1 MKFYRALLAN
11 HPLANIAFVVVVL
24 LGAISYATMPR
35 EQDPEINFNWV
46 NITTVLP
53 GATAEE
59 VERLVTNPLE
69 DAIQGV
75 SDIRF
80 VTSNSRNN
88 VSSLL
93 VRFSELSERDFDK
106 RMNDLR
112 REIQN
117 KAASEMPKEAN
128 EPRVLEITTSNG
140 FPTAAL
146 VLKGQAD
153 DEALRLAARRIKADL
168 ERIAGVDQVFAL
180 GLRNPE
186 LRVVPD
192 VQALAMRGLTAA
204 DVADSLQ
211 AWWRDTSAG
220 TLRTA
225 DGAWSISVQGI
236 SSDPNVLANWP
247 VLSSQR
253 PGVSARLQDVA
264 RIEQA
269 RAKASQY
276 AATEGMPAIYM
287 SVTKKSGTNTLE
299 LVQRLKDYIT
309 QQNQGIADKGLSLLL
324 SDDQTIPTK
333 KAIDVME
340 TNALLGAVM
349 VLVVSWLFL
358 GWKVG
363 ALIAL
368 GIPFSLLATFALLNG
383 MNNTINVSVL
393 LGVVIALGML
403 VDDAVVVAEAIYY
416 RVQRGQHLA
425 DACVDGVSEVFGPV
439 LASVATTMAAFLPL
453 MLLPGIMGK
462 FMFVIPFVVSVAL
475 AISLIE
481 AFWMMPVHMA
491 AIGVNQPDVNKP
503 DWRTRFNRRIRLKYG
518 QALAYVIRRPK
529 RFAMVGVLSVV
540 SAATLLATGVIR
552 VQFFA
557 FDPIRAFYVNID
569 MPSNA
574 ALEDTLKA
582 VNQVELAVRAQLK
595 GVGPELEARSA
606 STLAGV
612 KFTDTEPLYGETYG
626 QVFVSLNPLG
636 PNSREVEAVVEGM
649 RKAIEDMPSAGKKS
663 FTMLAGGP
671 PSGKPIAV
679 KVRGDDFT
687 EIQAAADAI
696 KTMVRDIP
704 GATDVQDDNLPGR
717 PQLTLRM
724 DSDALRSNHVNA
736 ALLARLVRLSVDG
749 EVVAFTREAGD
760 KIELRV
766 IANESDYANPSS
778 VSALLDMPIALPN
791 GDVTRLGALVEPQTG
806 PTRGLIKHY
815 NLRRTIT
822 VEANL
827 DKDITDTAKANDML
841 KVGWAGIQHD
851 HPNISLDF
859 SGELEDIEES
869 LNAMKVLFL
878 LGMGLV
884 FLILAAQFASYFQ
897 PLMILVTVPLAFTG
911 VAFGLTLSGN
921 PLSLYTLYG
930 VIALT
935 GIAVNSAI
943 VLIAAANDRLRLGR
957 KTSHAIVQAARR
969 RVVPILITTTT
980 TIGGL
985 FSLAFGLGGKSLL
998 WGPVAS
1004 SIVWGLAFSTVLTLF
1019 MVPLLYMAFM
1029 RGQQPAKRAT
1039 LRQRARQ
1046 VFSRMKP

>member
-1 MKFYRALLAN
+1 M
-11 HPLANIAFVVVVL
+11 
-24 LGAISYATMPR
+24 
-35 EQDPEINFNWV
+35 
-46 NITTVLP
+46 
-53 GATAEE
+53 
-59 VERLVTNPLE
+59 
-69 DAIQGV
+69 
-75 SDIRF
+75 
-80 VTSNSRNN
+80 
-88 VSSLL
+88 
-93 VRFSELSERDFDK
+93 
-106 RMNDLR
+106 
-112 REIQN
+112 
-117 KAASEMPKEAN
+117 
-128 EPRVLEITTSNG
+128 
-140 FPTAAL
+140 
-146 VLKGQAD
+146 
-153 DEALRLAARRIKADL
+153 AARRIKADL

-276 AATEGMPAIYM
+276 AAIEGMPAIYM

-383 MNNTINVSVL
+383 MDNTINVSVL

-462 FMFVIPFVVSVAL
+462 FMLVIPLVVSVAL

-540 SAATLLATGVIR
+540 SAATLLATGIIR

-557 FDPIRAFYVNID
+557 FDPIRAFYVNVD

-612 KFTDTEPLYGETYG
+612 KFTDTEPLYGDTYG

-827 DKDITDTAKANDML
+827 DKELTDTAKANDML

-969 RVVPILITTTT
+969 RVVPILITTTP

-1039 LRQRARQ
+1039 LRQRTRQ

>member
-1 MKFYRALLAN
+1 
-11 HPLANIAFVVVVL
+11 
-24 LGAISYATMPR
+24 
-35 EQDPEINFNWV
+35 
-46 NITTVLP
+46 
-53 GATAEE
+53 
-59 VERLVTNPLE
+59 
-69 DAIQGV
+69 
-75 SDIRF
+75 
-80 VTSNSRNN
+80 
-88 VSSLL
+88 
-93 VRFSELSERDFDK
+93 
-106 RMNDLR
+106 
-112 REIQN
+112 
-117 KAASEMPKEAN
+117 
-128 EPRVLEITTSNG
+128 
-140 FPTAAL
+140 
-146 VLKGQAD
+146 
-153 DEALRLAARRIKADL
+153 
-168 ERIAGVDQVFAL
+168 
-180 GLRNPE
+180 
-186 LRVVPD
+186 
-192 VQALAMRGLTAA
+192 
-204 DVADSLQ
+204 
-211 AWWRDTSAG
+211 
-220 TLRTA
+220 
-225 DGAWSISVQGI
+225 
-236 SSDPNVLANWP
+236 
-247 VLSSQR
+247 
-253 PGVSARLQDVA
+253 
-264 RIEQA
+264 
-269 RAKASQY
+269 
-276 AATEGMPAIYM
+276 
-287 SVTKKSGTNTLE
+287 
-299 LVQRLKDYIT
+299 
-309 QQNQGIADKGLSLLL
+309 
-324 SDDQTIPTK
+324 
-333 KAIDVME
+333 
-340 TNALLGAVM
+340 
-349 VLVVSWLFL
+349 
-358 GWKVG
+358 
-363 ALIAL
+363 
-368 GIPFSLLATFALLNG
+368 
-383 MNNTINVSVL
+383 
-393 LGVVIALGML
+393 
-403 VDDAVVVAEAIYY
+403 
-416 RVQRGQHLA
+416 
-425 DACVDGVSEVFGPV
+425 
-439 LASVATTMAAFLPL
+439 
-453 MLLPGIMGK
+453 
-462 FMFVIPFVVSVAL
+462 
-475 AISLIE
+475 
-481 AFWMMPVHMA
+481 MMPVHMA

-557 FDPIRAFYVNID
+557 FDPIRAFYVNVD

-612 KFTDTEPLYGETYG
+612 KFTDTEPLYGDTYG

-827 DKDITDTAKANDML
+827 DKELTDTAKANDML

>member
-11 HPLANIAFVVVVL
+11 HPLANIAFVVVLL

-383 MNNTINVSVL
+383 MDNTINVSVL

-416 RVQRGQHLA
+416 RVQRGQNLA

-540 SAATLLATGVIR
+540 SAATLLATGIIR

-557 FDPIRAFYVNID
+557 FDPIRAFYVNVD

-582 VNQVELAVRAQLK
+582 VNQVELTVRAQLK

-696 KTMVRDIP
+696 KTMVRNIP

-749 EVVAFTREAGD
+749 EVIAFTREAGD

-827 DKDITDTAKANDML
+827 DKELTDTAKANDML

-1039 LRQRARQ
+1039 LRQRTRQ

>member
-1 MKFYRALLAN
+1 
-11 HPLANIAFVVVVL
+11 
-24 LGAISYATMPR
+24 
-35 EQDPEINFNWV
+35 
-46 NITTVLP
+46 
-53 GATAEE
+53 
-59 VERLVTNPLE
+59 
-69 DAIQGV
+69 
-75 SDIRF
+75 
-80 VTSNSRNN
+80 
-88 VSSLL
+88 
-93 VRFSELSERDFDK
+93 
-106 RMNDLR
+106 
-112 REIQN
+112 
-117 KAASEMPKEAN
+117 
-128 EPRVLEITTSNG
+128 
-140 FPTAAL
+140 
-146 VLKGQAD
+146 
-153 DEALRLAARRIKADL
+153 
-168 ERIAGVDQVFAL
+168 
-180 GLRNPE
+180 
-186 LRVVPD
+186 
-192 VQALAMRGLTAA
+192 
-204 DVADSLQ
+204 
-211 AWWRDTSAG
+211 
-220 TLRTA
+220 
-225 DGAWSISVQGI
+225 
-236 SSDPNVLANWP
+236 
-247 VLSSQR
+247 
-253 PGVSARLQDVA
+253 
-264 RIEQA
+264 
-269 RAKASQY
+269 
-276 AATEGMPAIYM
+276 
-287 SVTKKSGTNTLE
+287 
-299 LVQRLKDYIT
+299 
-309 QQNQGIADKGLSLLL
+309 
-324 SDDQTIPTK
+324 
-333 KAIDVME
+333 
-340 TNALLGAVM
+340 
-349 VLVVSWLFL
+349 
-358 GWKVG
+358 
-363 ALIAL
+363 
-368 GIPFSLLATFALLNG
+368 
-383 MNNTINVSVL
+383 
-393 LGVVIALGML
+393 
-403 VDDAVVVAEAIYY
+403 
-416 RVQRGQHLA
+416 
-425 DACVDGVSEVFGPV
+425 
-439 LASVATTMAAFLPL
+439 
-453 MLLPGIMGK
+453 
-462 FMFVIPFVVSVAL
+462 VSVAL

-540 SAATLLATGVIR
+540 SAATLLATGIIR

-557 FDPIRAFYVNID
+557 FDPIRAFYVNVD

-612 KFTDTEPLYGETYG
+612 KFIDTEPLYGETYG

-636 PNSREVEAVVEGM
+636 PSSREVEAVVEGM

-791 GDVTRLGALVEPQTG
+791 GAVTRLGALVEPQTG
-806 PTRGLIKHY
+806 PTRSLIKHY

-827 DKDITDTAKANDML
+827 DKELTDTAKANDML

-1029 RGQQPAKRAT
+1029 RGQQPAKRET
-1039 LRQRARQ
+1039 LRQRTRQ

>member
-11 HPLANIAFVVVVL
+11 HPLANIAFVVVLL

-236 SSDPNVLANWP
+236 SSDPNVIANWP

-383 MNNTINVSVL
+383 MDNTINVSVL

-557 FDPIRAFYVNID
+557 FDPIRAFYVNVD

-612 KFTDTEPLYGETYG
+612 KFTDTEPLYGDTYG

-827 DKDITDTAKANDML
+827 DKERTDTAKANDML